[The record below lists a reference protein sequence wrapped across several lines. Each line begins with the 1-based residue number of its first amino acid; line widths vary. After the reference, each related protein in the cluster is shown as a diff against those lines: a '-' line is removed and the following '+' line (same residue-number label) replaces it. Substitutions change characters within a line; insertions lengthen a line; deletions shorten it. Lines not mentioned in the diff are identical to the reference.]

1 MSDIGPIPAKDQTN
15 YLLGRLEGSV
25 NSLSSQ
31 VATAAEARAQADVRH
46 EAEHAEFRRDIAE
59 NRSDIAVLKDNK
71 IENRQRASDQI
82 QKWFVILGIPAFLI
96 GLGTLGYYIINHP

>member
-31 VATAAEARAQADVRH
+31 VATAAEARAQADIRH
-46 EAEHAEFRRDIAE
+46 EAEHANPAPSSTISA
-59 NRSDIAVLKDNK
+59 AV
-71 IENRQRASDQI
+71 EESS
-82 QKWFVILGIPAFLI
+82 
-96 GLGTLGYYIINHP
+96 